1 MKKLTFAFFF
11 FISFSVSAQPDL
23 RKTLEEYLKVVETKD
38 SEKVMDYMYP
48 KFFELYPRDLMV
60 KTLDESMNDSTL
72 EIELMDSKI
81 LNISPLKIVDTV
93 TYAKVGYSFV
103 MTLKYIE
110 TDENPAPGE
119 EVITMTTN
127 IFKQMYGDENVS
139 FDSENKKFRVYAK
152 KEMLALKTAYLKDW
166 KVLGIE
172 ENIKPLL
179 KKILPEGLMVDI

>member
-1 MKKLTFAFFF
+1 MKNLIFTLLIL
-11 FISFSVSAQPDL
+11 ISTPALAQTDL
-23 RKTLEEYLKVVETKD
+23 RNTLEEYLKVVETKN

-81 LNISPLKIVDTV
+81 LGFSPLKTADSV
-93 TYAKVGYSFV
+93 TFSKVAYSFV
-103 MTLKYIE
+103 MTLKYVE

-139 FDSENKKFRVYAK
+139 FDSEKKKFRVYAK

>member
-11 FISFSVSAQPDL
+11 FFSISVFAQPDL
-23 RKTLEEYLKVVETKD
+23 RKTLSEYLKVVETKN
-38 SEKVMDYMYP
+38 SERVMDYMYP

-60 KTLDESMNDSTL
+60 KTLDESMNDPNL
-72 EIELMDSKI
+72 EILLMDSKI
-81 LNISPLKIVDTV
+81 LEISPLKTADTV

-103 MTLKYIE
+103 MTLKYVE

-139 FDSENKKFRVYAK
+139 FDSGNKKFKVYAK
-152 KEMLALKTAYLKDW
+152 KEMLALKTAGLTDW

-172 ENIKPLL
+172 EKINPLL
-179 KKILPEGLMVDI
+179 KKILPNEIITDL